1 MALGNAHRHGLT
13 VPIRADPRWRA
24 AVVVL
29 ERELVIEAPAARR
42 FAGMAA
48 EGVMEL
54 RRIAQAR
61 AALMG
66 RLEGDAEIDALR
78 RLARYEGLAYAKK
91 DKGLRV
97 IAAHRLVRDCAAA
110 LRCCRNV
117 AIRKTTACET
127 PANSEA
133 PDPAARPAGDRHE
146 LCHRTRRPCHALIRD
161 RRAARGAIDPA
172 SAEALTEALLAF
184 DADGSQS
191 VAVPWG
197 AGGAFCAGF
206 DLKYAAGLTGE
217 RRLRSRRRDR
227 AARRS
232 ETPHQCAVAER
243 RVAVR
248 WATSQCQIADT
259 HPISSITRANTR
271 SIAGVR
277 SPP

>member
-1 MALGNAHRHGLT
+1 MSQF
-13 VPIRADPRWRA
+13 
-24 AVVVL
+24 
-29 ERELVIEAPAARR
+29 ARR
-42 FAGMAA
+42 PH
-48 EGVMEL
+48 V
-54 RRIAQAR
+54 
-61 AALMG
+61 
-66 RLEGDAEIDALR
+66 R
-78 RLARYEGLAYAKK
+78 RLQ
-91 DKGLRV
+91 
-97 IAAHRLVRDCAAA
+97 
-110 LRCCRNV
+110 
-117 AIRKTTACET
+117 IRKRPIPQ
-127 PANSEA
+127 PARQEIATNFAIEQDG
-133 PDPAARPAGDRHE
+133 PV
-146 LCHRTRRPCHALIRD
+146 TALIRD